1 MNPSGQVASGF
12 MEYYWETDNANLIL
26 WRENEHDPGMSIR
39 VAGVIYEGP
48 NTGFAEVTYRVTGR
62 LIDEDQR
69 FPTSEEARRAVE
81 QVVEEHGGRIVK
93 R

>member
-1 MNPSGQVASGF
+1 
-12 MEYYWETDNANLIL
+12 MEYYWETDDANLIL

-39 VAGVIYEGP
+39 VAGVIHEGP
-48 NTGFAEVTYRVTGR
+48 AAGFAEVTHRVTGR

-69 FPTSEEARRAVE
+69 FPTGEEARRAVE
-81 QVVEEHGGRIVK
+81 HLVQEQGGRIVT